1 MFALAF
7 HAAFPQNRAMK
18 ALVSVLSYFTA
29 IAVATAGPVKGVGR
43 TIGELDVIPTA
54 VLQRSISP
62 KFYKSLL
69 ISPLH
74 GWVIVRG
81 SLSGTRLTGLRVVH
95 SEPDGLNDHLA
106 LQRARE
112 VQLAGNY
119 SIERPNSPSPVLVH
133 LLLYKTAD
141 GTAALS
147 FAHVDGAGG
156 NQMQY
161 YGCAKLSV
169 LKDDGRWVDIKGPET
184 LEGKGVAVRQG
195 LKNDL
200 NANLKLD
207 SMSAGAQGTNYGR

>member
-1 MFALAF
+1 
-7 HAAFPQNRAMK
+7 MK
-18 ALVSVLSYFTA
+18 ALLTVSSFFAA
-29 IAVATAGPVKGVGR
+29 ITIATAGPTKGVGQ
-43 TIGELDVIPTA
+43 TIGELDVIPTS

-69 ISPLH
+69 VSRLD

-81 SLSGTRLTGLRVVH
+81 NLSGTRLSGLRVVH
-95 SEPDGLNDHLA
+95 SEPNGLNDHLA

-112 VQLAGNY
+112 VQLAGNFT
-119 SIERPNSPSPVLVH
+119 IDRPHSPSPVLVH

-147 FAHVDGAGG
+147 FAHVDGPGG

-169 LKDDGRWVDIKGPET
+169 LKDDGKWVDIKGPDT
-184 LEGKGVAVRQG
+184 LEGKGIAVRQG
-195 LKNDL
+195 IRNDL
-200 NANLKLD
+200 KANMKLD
-207 SMSAGAQGTNYGR
+207 MMGTGSEVNNYGR